1 VWRGRGPAGA
11 LFRRALRD
19 SRTRTLSFA
28 LLFALGVGSQGP
40 TYNAT
45 YDTLAERMELART
58 FGSNTGTR
66 LLYGTPHDLLTTG
79 GWISWRLGFLPAI
92 AALWGL
98 FGAVRALR
106 TEEESGRQELVL
118 AGIVGRRPAY
128 VAAMSAVGAGALL
141 LWLATFL
148 ATLPAKVDVAGA
160 AYLAL
165 ALNSP
170 ALVFAGV
177 GALTSQLAP
186 TRRGALGVGGAA
198 LVVSLVLRMVADT
211 SDPLTWL
218 RWLTPFGWAEELRP
232 FVGAQPLVLVPIAV
246 LTAALVLAAGRIS
259 ECRDVGAGLFAA
271 RDSAPPRLRGLSS
284 PAAQALRSQRGSLLA
299 WLVGCSAIALL
310 LGVLSATASEGI
322 SDDLNEQFRKIGTSL
337 ASAEGFLGLEFLF
350 VIVAMCVL
358 VCFQLAAAR
367 EEEAEQRLETL
378 LALPVGRR
386 RWLAGRLGLAVLAA
400 AAIALVAGILAWA
413 GATSAGAGVSL
424 GKMLE
429 AGVNCL
435 PVAVLFLGIGALA
448 YALVPRASNAIA
460 FGLVGVSFFW
470 DTIFAIAD
478 LPSWVLD
485 LSPFHHVALVPAD
498 DIEVGAA
505 VVMLAIGAAAAAAA
519 LALFRRRDLIRS

>member
-1 VWRGRGPAGA
+1 MRPSRA
-11 LFRRALRD
+11 LFLRALRD

-28 LLFALGVGSQGP
+28 LLFLFAVGVQGP

-45 YDTLAERMELART
+45 YDTLAERVELART
-58 FGSNTGTR
+58 FGENTGTR

-79 GWISWRLGFLPAI
+79 GWISWRLGVLPVF

-106 TEEESGRQELVL
+106 SEEESGRQELVL
-118 AGIVGRRPAY
+118 AGIVGRRTAFR
-128 VAAMSAVGAGALL
+128 AAMAAVGAGALL

-148 ATLPAKVDVAGA
+148 AALPAKVDVAGA

-186 TRRGALGVGGAA
+186 TRRGALGLGGAA
-198 LVVSLVLRMVADT
+198 LVVSLVARMVADT
-211 SDPLTWL
+211 SDPLSWL
-218 RWLTPFGWAEELRP
+218 SWLTPFGWAEELRP
-232 FVGAQPLVLVPIAV
+232 FAGAQPLLLVPIAL
-246 LTAALVLAAGRIS
+246 LTMALIVASGRIS
-259 ECRDVGAGLFAA
+259 QRRDIGAGLLAA
-271 RDSAPPRLRGLSS
+271 RDSAPPRLAGLLS

-299 WLVGCSAIALL
+299 WLLGCSAIALL

-322 SDDLNEQFRKIGTSL
+322 SDDLNEQFQKLGTSL
-337 ASAEGFLGLEFLF
+337 TSAEGFLGLEFLF
-350 VIVAMCVL
+350 LIVAICVL

-386 RWLAGRLGLAVLAA
+386 RWLSGRLGVAVVAA
-400 AAIALVAGILAWA
+400 AAIALAAGILAWA
-413 GATSAGAGVSL
+413 GAASAGAGVSL

-429 AGVNCL
+429 AGLNCL
-435 PVAVLFLGIGALA
+435 PVAVLFLGLGALA

-460 FGLVGVSFFW
+460 FALVGASFLW
-470 DTIFAIAD
+470 DTVLALAD
-478 LPSWVLD
+478 VPSWLLD
-485 LSPFHHVALVPAD
+485 LSPFHHVALVPAESLD
-498 DIEVGAA
+498 ALGA
-505 VVMLAIGAAAAAAA
+505 VVMALIGVVAGVAAV
-519 LALFRRRDLIRS
+519 ALFERRDLIGG